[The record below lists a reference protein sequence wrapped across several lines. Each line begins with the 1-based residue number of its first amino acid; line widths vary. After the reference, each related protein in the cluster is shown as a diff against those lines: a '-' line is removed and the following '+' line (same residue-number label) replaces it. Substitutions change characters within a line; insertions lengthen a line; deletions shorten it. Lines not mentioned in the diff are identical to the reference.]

1 MLTNHL
7 ARRTISG
14 LLIRN
19 FNTTSTVSITKIN
32 PLLYQD
38 ENNNPILA
46 YDLKWGNPAHTP
58 ANLAEAALKRTR
70 SRSGPLIGPIT
81 SVLLPYFNTK
91 KTISPDCIAF
101 VNHQLTKITPP

>member
-46 YDLKWGNPAHTP
+46 YDLKWGGNPRIHQ
-58 ANLAEAALKRTR
+58 
-70 SRSGPLIGPIT
+70 PI
-81 SVLLPYFNTK
+81 
-91 KTISPDCIAF
+91 
-101 VNHQLTKITPP
+101 